1 MQKELEQFERKDV
14 WTLVLRLNHINVIG
28 TKCIFKNK
36 TDEFCNVVRNKARLI
51 AQGYTQIESVDFDE
65 IFILV
70 AKLESI
76 RLLLVVVCLI
86 CFK

>member
-1 MQKELEQFERKDV
+1 M
-14 WTLVLRLNHINVIG
+14 
-28 TKCIFKNK
+28 
-36 TDEFCNVVRNKARLI
+36 RNKGRSI
-51 AQGYTQIESVDFDE
+51 AQCYTQIESVDFDE

-86 CFK
+86 CFKWFQMDVKSAFSNEILNGKVYIE